1 MGGLATG
8 GASAALGAAGGGGGY
23 SMSNQSAVSTPVTTT
38 AGGGNGALNLNLSS
52 AGIQKGTPA
61 WVLYVMVGAVLF
73 VVYKLAV
80 KK

>member
-1 MGGLATG
+1 MGALTG
-8 GASAALGAAGGGGGY
+8 VASTAAGGGGGY

-61 WVLYVMVGAVLF
+61 WVLYAVVGVVLF
-73 VVYKLAV
+73 VVYKLVV